1 MAGRPLGVPNKSRR
15 LSEEVKQHWFD
26 LASKTLVGIC
36 ESQDFVTVTTADR
49 IKAASLLLAYAE
61 GRPKEQVEHS
71 GVDGQPITFNIL
83 GMNGNS
89 SQNS

>member
-36 ESQDFVTVTTADR
+36 ESQDFMTVTTADR

-61 GRPKEQVEHS
+61 GKPKENMVVTGE
-71 GVDGQPITFNIL
+71 DGGPIAVKFEL
-83 GMNGNS
+83 VGDE
-89 SQNS
+89 